1 MKKLL
6 ISILIVVS
14 LIATITRADEI
25 REERAEYFI
34 SLLGFRIG
42 YMILASKTKGDL
54 YAATSL
60 VGSTGVGNFFGK
72 MKFKARIRGRIEGK
86 NVIPTNYRLESTRD
100 GVTTTKILT
109 FKDGKVNQD
118 EGTRQTDSGIDYLSS
133 FFVVMRDTLEEELCG
148 FSYAVA
154 DEQKVAEVIID
165 NPVRLHSG
173 KYKCNSE
180 YVRKSGYSE
189 DEMSEPSFKFELYYE
204 PSPREANYYQ
214 LQKIILPSRYGR
226 MRLLR
231 SN

>member
-6 ISILIVVS
+6 ISILIVIS
-14 LIATITRADEI
+14 LIATITNADEI
-25 REERAEYFI
+25 REERAEYYI

-42 YMILASKTKGDL
+42 YMVLASKTKGNL

-86 NVIPTNYRLESTRD
+86 NVIPTHYHLESTKD
-100 GVTTTKILT
+100 GVTTTKTLT
-109 FKDGKVNQD
+109 FKDGNVIQD
-118 EGTRQTDSGIDYLSS
+118 EGTRQSDSGIDYLSG

-148 FSYAVA
+148 FSYTLA
-154 DEQKVAEVIID
+154 DEQRVAEVIIG
-165 NPVRLHSG
+165 NPVRLRSG
-173 KYKCNSE
+173 KYKCYSE

-189 DEMSEPSFKFELYYE
+189 DEMSKPSFKFELYYE
-204 PSPREANYYQ
+204 PSPKVANYYQ
-214 LQKIILPSRYGR
+214 LQKMILHSRFGR
-226 MRLLR
+226 MRVLR